1 MKSLTII
8 LKHRGTE
15 DTESLFLDSLCA
27 LRDSVFPILLSQQ
40 LPSDKLSIDLVQTT
54 TEKVM

>member
-1 MKSLTII
+1 MKSTAAI

-15 DTESLFLDSLCA
+15 DTEFLFLDSLCA
-27 LRDSVFPILLSQQ
+27 LRDSVFPNLLSPK
-40 LPSDKLSIDLVQTT
+40 LLKEDLSIDLVQTT